1 MMFQSDSIKQTL
13 PRPAG
18 NRACIDFSQDALF
31 GIFGPQKAQ
40 IGRLE
45 KIWHKK
51 LTGFFPGPARNRTT
65 AHFLKTLYLDFLAP
79 KKLRLDVL
87 RKSNKLNLQDF
98 SQDPPGIEPPHVF
111 SRRSIWNF
119 GPQKAQIG
127 RLEKI
132 QQKKLAGFF
141 PGPARNRTTARF
153 LKTLYLEFLAPK
165 KLKLDVLRKS
175 NKRNLQDFSQDS
187 PGIEPPHVFSRRSI
201 WNFWP
206 PKSSNWTS

>member
-45 KIWHKK
+45 KIQH
-51 LTGFFPGPARNRTT
+51 
-65 AHFLKTLYLDFLAP
+65 
-79 KKLRLDVL
+79 
-87 RKSNKLNLQDF
+87 
-98 SQDPPGIEPPHVF
+98 
-111 SRRSIWNF
+111 
-119 GPQKAQIG
+119 
-127 RLEKI
+127 
-132 QQKKLAGFF
+132 KKLAGF
-141 PGPARNRTTARF
+141 
-153 LKTLYLEFLAPK
+153 
-165 KLKLDVLRKS
+165 
-175 NKRNLQDFSQDS
+175 SQDP

>member
-18 NRACIDFSQDALF
+18 DRACIDFSQDALF

-45 KIWHKK
+45 KIQH
-51 LTGFFPGPARNRTT
+51 
-65 AHFLKTLYLDFLAP
+65 
-79 KKLRLDVL
+79 
-87 RKSNKLNLQDF
+87 
-98 SQDPPGIEPPHVF
+98 
-111 SRRSIWNF
+111 
-119 GPQKAQIG
+119 
-127 RLEKI
+127 
-132 QQKKLAGFF
+132 KKLAGFF

-175 NKRNLQDFSQDS
+175 NKRNLQDFSQDP
-187 PGIEPPHVFSRRSI
+187 PGIKPPHVFSRRSI

-206 PKSSNWTS
+206 PKSSNWTSWENPSLFTHHSIPIQLLDGCHFVFGLNIVIAKK

>member
-18 NRACIDFSQDALF
+18 DRACIDFSQDALF

-45 KIWHKK
+45 KIQH
-51 LTGFFPGPARNRTT
+51 
-65 AHFLKTLYLDFLAP
+65 
-79 KKLRLDVL
+79 
-87 RKSNKLNLQDF
+87 
-98 SQDPPGIEPPHVF
+98 
-111 SRRSIWNF
+111 
-119 GPQKAQIG
+119 
-127 RLEKI
+127 
-132 QQKKLAGFF
+132 KKLAGFF

-175 NKRNLQDFSQDS
+175 NKRNLQDFSQDP
-187 PGIEPPHVFSRRSI
+187 PGIKPPHVFSRRSI

-206 PKSSNWTS
+206 PKSSNWTSWENPTKETCRIFPRTRQESNHRTFSQDALFGIFGPQKAQIGRLEKIRACSPIIQFPFNFLMVAISFLGSTLW

>member
-1 MMFQSDSIKQTL
+1 MFQSDSIKQTL

-31 GIFGPQKAQ
+31 GI
-40 IGRLE
+40 
-45 KIWHKK
+45 
-51 LTGFFPGPARNRTT
+51 
-65 AHFLKTLYLDFLAP
+65 
-79 KKLRLDVL
+79 
-87 RKSNKLNLQDF
+87 
-98 SQDPPGIEPPHVF
+98 
-111 SRRSIWNF
+111 F

-175 NKRNLQDFSQDS
+175 NKRNFFPGPARNRTTARFLKTLYLEFLAPKKLKLDVLRKSEPVHPSFNSHSTSWWLPFRFWAQHCDSKKNWQDS
-187 PGIEPPHVFSRRSI
+187 AFLGDLI
-201 WNFWP
+201 
-206 PKSSNWTS
+206 